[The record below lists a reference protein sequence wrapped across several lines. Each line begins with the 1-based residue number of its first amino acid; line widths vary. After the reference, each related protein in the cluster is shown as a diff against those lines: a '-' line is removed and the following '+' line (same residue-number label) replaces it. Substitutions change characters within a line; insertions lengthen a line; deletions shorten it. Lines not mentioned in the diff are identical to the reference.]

1 MDIVIHVLNILILRK
16 TKMEPN
22 AHRPLYME
30 YVTVGKVLRY
40 WAQDFYKITENQF
53 IDHCMKESGGTMSAF
68 NARIIYKQ
76 LMEEAGLK

>member
-1 MDIVIHVLNILILRK
+1 
-16 TKMEPN
+16 
-22 AHRPLYME
+22 ME